1 MVQKGSYQLWCHPLR
16 MQLPAQSPGSCL
28 NPLIPSGPLSLR
40 PSTAGC
46 KLRARSRA
54 LRLCWYPGLT
64 PESRK
69 ARQSSRS
76 FLSSEAVS
84 HVFVFLATHS
94 NLLREKEL
102 EGTLAPLT

>member
-28 NPLIPSGPLSLR
+28 DPLVPSGPLSLR

-46 KLRARSRA
+46 KLPGPPPVLVPWPDSREQKGQAEFSLFSVFRS
-54 LRLCWYPGLT
+54 C
-64 PESRK
+64 ESCVCI
-69 ARQSSRS
+69 
-76 FLSSEAVS
+76 F
-84 HVFVFLATHS
+84 S
-94 NLLREKEL
+94 NTQESACEKEL